1 MGINWDKA
9 IFTLTV
15 KNKKGKLLSVQPLN
29 LRLLDESYK
38 VMKIQFY
45 ISKIYILSVM
55 SIFHQFYAVDFFSNF
70 CPVQY
75 LSSVQN
81 QSFH

>member
-9 IFTLTV
+9 IFTLTG
-15 KNKKGKLLSVQPLN
+15 KNKKVKLLSVQPLN

-45 ISKIYILSVM
+45 ILKIYILSVM
-55 SIFHQFYAVDFFSNF
+55 SIFHRFYAVDFFSNF

-75 LSSVQN
+75 FSSVQN
-81 QSFH
+81 QSFY